1 MHTQNL
7 DISVLNKSI
16 EGILNAYSKDIK
28 VKTFPEELSKKY
40 ILKISKTIEDL
51 YKTKGNDPYFRSS
64 FENFL
69 IELMET
75 EGVEEI
81 KILFYTLPIRT
92 SIKKEVLKD
101 LEEAIQTFKLKR
113 ELKKVNLTGVL
124 KSAISRM

>member
-16 EGILNAYSKDIK
+16 EGLLNAYSKDIK

-69 IELMET
+69 IELMEKERGADYYQVDKT
-75 EGVEEI
+75 T
-81 KILFYTLPIRT
+81 TLDWDGLR
-92 SIKKEVLKD
+92 KQV
-101 LEEAIQTFKLKR
+101 
-113 ELKKVNLTGVL
+113 
-124 KSAISRM
+124 